1 MRPFLLVQ
9 VCSTFYPMTKA
20 FKKRCGHMLAMALD
34 QVLSPQEFMN
44 QLFCIASL
52 GYVYQMAL
60 IHINMMFPT
69 PNEPL
74 KP

>member
-1 MRPFLLVQ
+1 
-9 VCSTFYPMTKA
+9 
-20 FKKRCGHMLAMALD
+20 MLAMALD